1 MTPAGNPAATDHET
15 NLLHHRAGGRV
26 TGGIRMIA
34 HGVILTGAVGAG
46 EATTGISDEA
56 GERSSHGGSR
66 CLGQNRKPKQNTNG
80 ILAPFLARRSHR
92 TAGAVALSW
101 PLSLRVS

>member
-34 HGVILTGAVGAG
+34 HGVILTGAVEVG
-46 EATTGISDEA
+46 EAMIGISDEA
-56 GERSSHGGSR
+56 GEKSSHGESR
-66 CLGQNRKPKQNTNG
+66 CLGQNRKP
-80 ILAPFLARRSHR
+80 
-92 TAGAVALSW
+92 
-101 PLSLRVS
+101 VSYTHLTLPTKLEV